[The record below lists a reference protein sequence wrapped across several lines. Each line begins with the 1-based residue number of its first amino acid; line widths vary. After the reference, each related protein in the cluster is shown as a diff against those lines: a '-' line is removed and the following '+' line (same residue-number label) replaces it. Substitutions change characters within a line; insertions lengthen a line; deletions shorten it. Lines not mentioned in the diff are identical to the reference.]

1 MEGKKICY
9 FYKFNFCKKDDC
21 KYFHSS
27 EVCDG
32 KCDIKMCLKRHPQTS
47 LCMFH
52 TMFGACKKSKS
63 CKFRHETPQQDEEVQ
78 KEEIQSLK
86 KKIHDLEVE
95 NKKTTDHLKERILV
109 LESTVKDLTKTVTD
123 LTNNE
128 MIKAAMIRQEEEEM
142 MENEDNSIDDNE
154 ECSFMTDESSY
165 YMWEDLEFKEIL
177 KDELCVT
184 NNIKTSINDIMA
196 NLKPR
201 NIQETMNKLA
211 ILNQSVK
218 NDEIRLKNMERNSK
232 NEHKS
237 EKFYKMI
244 DSFKKLFERLE
255 NTANNKFRK
264 VAESELKV
272 IYQNIINVQLE
283 KSNNVYGMF
292 DKTIDEES

>member
-1 MEGKKICY
+1 MD
-9 FYKFNFCKKDDC
+9 NF
-21 KYFHSS
+21 
-27 EVCDG
+27 
-32 KCDIKMCLKRHPQTS
+32 T
-47 LCMFH
+47 H
-52 TMFGACKKSKS
+52 T
-63 CKFRHETPQQDEEVQ
+63 D
-78 KEEIQSLK
+78 
-86 KKIHDLEVE
+86 
-95 NKKTTDHLKERILV
+95 RIR
-109 LESTVKDLTKTVTD
+109 
-123 LTNNE
+123 N
-128 MIKAAMIRQEEEEM
+128 
-142 MENEDNSIDDNE
+142 
-154 ECSFMTDESSY
+154 

>member
-1 MEGKKICY
+1 ME
-9 FYKFNFCKKDDC
+9 DD
-21 KYFHSS
+21 
-27 EVCDG
+27 G
-32 KCDIKMCLKRHPQTS
+32 
-47 LCMFH
+47 
-52 TMFGACKKSKS
+52 
-63 CKFRHETPQQDEEVQ
+63 
-78 KEEIQSLK
+78 
-86 KKIHDLEVE
+86 
-95 NKKTTDHLKERILV
+95 
-109 LESTVKDLTKTVTD
+109 
-123 LTNNE
+123 
-128 MIKAAMIRQEEEEM
+128 
-142 MENEDNSIDDNE
+142 NSIKNNDE
-154 ECSFMTDESSY
+154 SSFMTNESSY
-165 YMWEDLEFKEIL
+165 AVWEDLELREIL
-177 KDELCVT
+177 KDELSVT
-184 NNIKTSINDIMA
+184 NNIKTNINDIMA

-211 ILNQSVK
+211 ILNQNVC

-283 KSNNVYGMF
+283 ISNNVYGMF

>member
-283 KSNNVYGMF
+283 KSNNIYGMF

>member
-184 NNIKTSINDIMA
+184 NNLKTSINDIMA

>member
-272 IYQNIINVQLE
+272 IYQNVINVQLE

>member
-142 MENEDNSIDDNE
+142 MENEDNSIYDNE

>member
-211 ILNQSVK
+211 ILNQSVE

>member
-32 KCDIKMCLKRHPQTS
+32 KCNIKMCLKRHPQTS

-63 CKFRHETPQQDEEVQ
+63 CKFRHETPQPDEEVQ

-232 NEHKS
+232 NEHQS